1 MAARPGVPAGADVP
15 YGEVGSH
22 PLSLPKEGEFATH
35 SVHGCGRAVGSF
47 CSWATEAGYLGENVM
62 QRLKLPPILR
72 TLPELLN
79 EDQILRVLSI
89 GLNRTLERL
98 RNFST

>member
-1 MAARPGVPAGADVP
+1 
-15 YGEVGSH
+15 
-22 PLSLPKEGEFATH
+22 
-35 SVHGCGRAVGSF
+35 
-47 CSWATEAGYLGENVM
+47 M